1 MTSHVRHRRTSVAG
15 GPPAA
20 SLEPGEL
27 ALNLADGKLYSTD
40 AASNGA
46 QPLIGVT
53 NFKESAKY
61 AEGDMVNHLKM
72 IWIAKGDVLPGAF
85 DEAAWTKLSSADVA
99 NEVDDA
105 MEAHLAD
112 PNPHPVYATDQD
124 LLDHK
129 GAPDPHPQYAT
140 DADLNAHKAAPDPY
154 PQYTT
159 TAEAQGIANAA
170 AEAVRLPFTPVQ
182 QGGGSAM
189 LGNKV
194 YIGWSGTGKLL
205 CQVDGNPF
213 GQVWPINADAA
224 LSVRNSGVIGGTPL
238 VFTWQDP
245 GGGGAYVWSGDGPN
259 NAFVRPVNSLRV
271 ANAANADSVNG
282 ISGWAYRNDANN
294 PAYIW
299 CTEGNGAAQHLT
311 QPGNL
316 SVNYANSAGYC
327 SGTTENANKLLGQAV
342 GYWLNNGSTALVN
355 IRNNGSIQLI
365 GSIGGFGD
373 VWWAVNSPSDVRLKS
388 DIAPTCEDSL
398 AKIMRLAFKQFR
410 YRVLPWR
417 ASEDDPPEHAD
428 HFKVDDGR
436 LHRVGVN
443 ADDAELIDPDWV
455 GRAGTYKQ
463 LDTSALLMDT
473 MHALQQLKREFDAY
487 KVAHP

>member
-53 NFKESAKY
+53 HFKQSAQY
-61 AEGDMVNHLKM
+61 AEGDMVNHEKM

-105 MEAHLAD
+105 MAAHVAAM
-112 PNPHPVYATDQD
+112 NPHDQYATDQD

-129 GAPDPHPQYAT
+129 GAADPHPQYAT
-140 DADLNAHKAAPDPY
+140 DADLNAHKAAADPY

-159 TAEAQGIANAA
+159 NAEAQTIANAA
-170 AEAVRLPFTPVQ
+170 AAAVQLPFTPVQ

-189 LGNKV
+189 LTNKV
-194 YIGWSGTGKLL
+194 YIGWSATGKLL

-245 GGGGAYVWSGDGPN
+245 GGGGAYVWSGDGPSS
-259 NAFVRPVNSLRV
+259 AFVRPVSSLRV
-271 ANAANADSVNG
+271 ANAANADAVNG

-299 CTEGNGAAQHLT
+299 CTEGSGQAQHLT

-316 SVNYANSAGYC
+316 SVNYANSTAY
-327 SGTTENANKLLGQAV
+327 SANSNNAEHFLGRQ
-342 GYWLNNGSTALVN
+342 GEYWINNGDTAVRNL
-355 IRNNGSIQLI
+355 RNNGIAQLLA
-365 GSIGGFGD
+365 GLSGYGD
-373 VWWAVNSPSDVRLKS
+373 TWWPTNPSDARLKT
-388 DIAPTCEDSL
+388 DIAPTREDSL
-398 AKIMRLAFKQFR
+398 AKIARIEFKQFR
-410 YRVLPWR
+410 FKPVPWL
-417 ASEDDPPEHAD
+417 EQEGDDPD
-428 HFKVDDGR
+428 HPATVALDDGR
-436 LHRVGVN
+436 LHRIGLI
-443 ADDAELIDPDWV
+443 AQEAELIDPAWV
-455 GRAGTYKQ
+455 GDAGTWKQ
-463 LDTSALLMDT
+463 PDTFVLLMDAL
-473 MHALQQLKREFDAY
+473 HAIQQLKHEFDAY